1 MQIERKFLSV
11 VEAEQMT
18 GLSRWTWRKLA
29 YSGRISSS
37 KCGSRL
43 VLPLAEVE
51 RLIAEGMRPRLK
63 NVA

>member
-18 GLSRWTWRKLA
+18 GLSRWTWRKHA
-29 YSGRISSS
+29 YSGRIASS

-43 VLPLAEVE
+43 VLPLEEVN
-51 RLIAEGMRPRLK
+51 RVIAEGMRPRLK
-63 NVA
+63 TAA